1 MGVLSWLRK
10 SEATVPELK
19 EQVTAAE
26 AEHERAQAALATAKD
41 AFDADGSE
49 KSLKFLHAATEA
61 ASHAALHL
69 DRAQRLLERGEAR
82 DAEEQRRVLL
92 ECVTKAERDLEDA
105 LARERPLIEREA
117 DLLRQL
123 LAVREERCTV
133 LREAEAFKLPMERAY
148 YNAHK
153 LPCPN
158 TYSFIPSA
166 GPVRHLLN
174 EERKN
179 IKHSNWGPIYLD
191 NVDTVMPG
199 DGAYNLTAYG
209 EAAK

>member
-1 MGVLSWLRK
+1 MGVLAWLKK

-26 AEHERAQAALATAKD
+26 AEHERAQTALAAAKD
-41 AFDADGSE
+41 AFDADGSD

-61 ASHAALHL
+61 ASHSQLHL
-69 DRAQRLLERGEAR
+69 DRAKRLLIQGEAR

-92 ECVTKAERDLEDA
+92 ERLATAKRDLEDA
-105 LARERPLIEREA
+105 LAREQPLIEREA

-133 LREAEAFKLPMERAY
+133 LREAEAFKLPMDRAY

-153 LPCPN
+153 AICPD
-158 TYSFIPSA
+158 TYSFTPSA

-174 EERKN
+174 KDRKDT
-179 IKHSNWGPIYLD
+179 KRSNWGPEYNDNLD
-191 NVDTVMPG
+191 LVMPI
-199 DGAYNLTAYG
+199 DREYNLKNW
-209 EAAK
+209 EAAE